1 MTAGRF
7 AWARPVWAAL
17 QRVLLASALATTTSA
32 LASAAA
38 PWAPGQTLRVCDDVN
53 EWPPY
58 TYFERVNGRPSE
70 RVTGFTVELL
80 RRIADRHGVR
90 VQVDMLPWKRCLE
103 AVRTGEV
110 LLLLNA
116 IRTPERERD
125 YWLSAPIYDTR
136 LLVLWSHR
144 TRPEGLALRTQAD
157 LLPLRI
163 GALQGYSYSQLDL
176 VPDGRLV
183 RAPNYHSLLQML
195 HLGRVDVA
203 LVNEGVML
211 GHAALGNPAFSGDK
225 DLRIGALSDREPSR
239 FYMMATR
246 AKPEGKAL
254 IALINQELD
263 ALDRQGELNRL
274 RDVFL
279 RPLALSPAPG
289 KRPAPAAVGTR

>member
-1 MTAGRF
+1 MRASCF
-7 AWARPVWAAL
+7 DWAAPIGAARRCL
-17 QRVLLASALATTTSA
+17 LLACALLGA
-32 LASAAA
+32 ASASANA
-38 PWAPGQTLRVCDDVN
+38 PSPLAPGQTLRVCDDVN

-58 TYFERVNGRPSE
+58 AYFERVNGRPSE

-80 RRIADRHGVR
+80 RRMADRHGLR

-103 AVRTGEV
+103 AVRTGEM

-116 IRTPERERD
+116 IRTPDRERD
-125 YWLSAPIYDTR
+125 YWLSSPIYDTR

-163 GALQGYSYSQLDL
+163 GALQGYSYSQLDQI
-176 VPDGRLV
+176 PDGRLV

-254 IALINQELD
+254 IALINQELA
-263 ALDRQGELNRL
+263 ALDRLGELNRL

-289 KRPAPAAVGTR
+289 KRPAPAASGAR

>member
-7 AWARPVWAAL
+7 ACARPIGAAL
-17 QRVLLASALATTTSA
+17 RCVLVAFALVGAAPAIASATL
-32 LASAAA
+32 
-38 PWAPGQTLRVCDDVN
+38 PWNPGQTLRVCDDVN

-58 TYFERVNGRPSE
+58 AYFERVNGRPSE

-80 RRIADRHGVR
+80 RRIAERHGLR
-90 VQVDMLPWKRCLE
+90 VQVDMLPWRRCLE
-103 AVRTGEV
+103 AVRTGEAV
-110 LLLLNA
+110 LLLNA
-116 IRTPERERD
+116 IRTADRERD

-144 TRPEGLALRTQAD
+144 TRPEGLTLRTQAD

-163 GALQGYSYSQLDL
+163 GALQGYSYSQLDQI
-176 VPDGRLV
+176 PDGRLV

-225 DLRIGALSDREPSR
+225 ELRIGTLSDREPSR

-246 AKPEGKAL
+246 AKPEGQAL

-263 ALDRQGELNRL
+263 ALERQGDLNRL
-274 RDVFL
+274 RETFL
-279 RPLALSPAPG
+279 RPLALSPTPG
-289 KRPAPAAVGTR
+289 KRPAPASTGAR